1 MFYQRQLIGC
11 VHAAGHIHQKHQIGR
26 RQFFKRQILR
36 FNADFDDLGVRL
48 PRRIDGIGV
57 HRKRRAAL
65 RQRIA
70 VVEIVNQFFHPHRI
84 HRRQA
89 AIIEEAAA
97 VGIAAG
103 VDINAEG
110 RHRLLRHGMHGV
122 GADLAVLLGVLQR
135 QRDFSADGRRG
146 HHRHAHTSCAS
157 ISSIHGLAFGGL
169 GGFLCGRGITGCGRP
184 AASRQHSSGDN
195 GNSNSGADG
204 SHDFLLV
211 VMGGLRHSVGELS

>member
-1 MFYQRQLIGC
+1 MRTQLLGEQAQGLFYQRQFVGRI
-11 VHAAGHIHQKHQIGR
+11 HAAGHIHQKHQIGR

-89 AIIEEAAA
+89 AIVKEAAA

-110 RHRLLRHGMHGV
+110 GHRLLRHGMHRVGV
-122 GADLAVLLGVLQR
+122 DLAVLLSVLDRQPDFGSRGRRHYRSWHGSGFGGMKAATQVFFGMYSIATCAGVLMR
-135 QRDFSADGRRG
+135 AAAFEIGSA
-146 HHRHAHTSCAS
+146 
-157 ISSIHGLAFGGL
+157 
-169 GGFLCGRGITGCGRP
+169 
-184 AASRQHSSGDN
+184 
-195 GNSNSGADG
+195 
-204 SHDFLLV
+204 
-211 VMGGLRHSVGELS
+211 